1 MSLRVAS
8 AAPTSSFPIATSS
21 SHHNLS
27 SLRLPTPPQM
37 HALSPPAASRPSTSQ
52 SSSPHHPPP
61 LASSSSHNSIHSLYS
76 TSHSRQ
82 PSSSDL
88 HHHPHPS
95 PAPSATSPL
104 SIQKLHTIHQLQH
117 YEADVH
123 YPCTADDYDVLQE
136 IGVGAFAT
144 VYRATVTA
152 SGEEVAIKIIDLEQ
166 FNVNWDEIR
175 REIQI
180 MSLLHHPNVV
190 KIKASFIVNSDLW
203 IVMPLLQAGSC
214 AALMKQLA
222 PTGFKD
228 EALIATILKETLQGL
243 MYFHKDGRIHR
254 DLKAGNILIGS
265 GGEVQ
270 LADFG
275 VAGTLME
282 NGDRKKNRQTF
293 TGTPCWMAPEVATN
307 HSISPQPLCA
317 PAPALPRVSPSST
330 SHALT
335 VRLSLPLW

>member
-1 MSLRVAS
+1 MSLLQVA
-8 AAPTSSFPIATSS
+8 AAGPGPASSFPVVTSS
-21 SHHNLS
+21 SHHNLQ
-27 SLRLPTPPQM
+27 SLHVVQPTQM
-37 HALSPPAASRPSTSQ
+37 HALTPPAASRPSTSI
-52 SSSPHHPPP
+52 SSSQHPPP
-61 LASSSSHNSIHSLYS
+61 LAASSSHNSLHSLYS

-88 HHHPHPS
+88 HHSSHPN
-95 PAPSATSPL
+95 ATSPL
-104 SIQKLHTIHQLQH
+104 SLQKMNTIHHLQH

-123 YPCTADDYDVLQE
+123 YPCTADDYDILQE

-144 VYRATVTA
+144 VYRATVNA

-190 KIKASFIVNSDLW
+190 KIKSSFIVNSDLW

-293 TGTPCWMAPEVATN
+293 TGTPCWMAPEVIA
-307 HSISPQPLCA
+307 HSHPTVTCL
-317 PAPALPRVSPSST
+317 LRV
-330 SHALT
+330 
-335 VRLSLPLW
+335 V